1 MMLLLYVH
9 SFVEAI
15 LTNLNVEGHGVRN
28 KLADDLLQVGGGD
41 LALDDVEHLLADLTD
56 LQQIIKCQ

>member
-1 MMLLLYVH
+1 MMLVH
-9 SFVEAI
+9 VHAFVETI

-41 LALDDVEHLLADLTD
+41 LALDDVEHLFAN
-56 LQQIIKCQ
+56 